1 MNSKDLLRALGNID
15 DKYLDEEYET
25 PKEKNKKALYMKI
38 IKNKKIIYG
47 LSSACAVFILGVGIL
62 AVQKKSNNN
71 MMKAENEGMVSSK
84 NMNVMLEINPMQ
96 GASMAKLDAD
106 VETVEINSLPERF
119 EFINNIALPS
129 GYKLEN
135 SYEIY
140 TRENYD
146 TAEYSLL
153 HDYVFN
159 YSEDYENTIKVAFSE
174 VGEPIRDYFLD
185 DSKKVSKIGNVDVII
200 SQYEKMYVATFKCKE
215 INFDIETNGI
225 TEVELANL
233 LESII
238 KSNMK

>member
-1 MNSKDLLRALGNID
+1 
-15 DKYLDEEYET
+15 
-25 PKEKNKKALYMKI
+25 
-38 IKNKKIIYG
+38 
-47 LSSACAVFILGVGIL
+47 
-62 AVQKKSNNN
+62 
-71 MMKAENEGMVSSK
+71 
-84 NMNVMLEINPMQ
+84 
-96 GASMAKLDAD
+96 MAKLDAD
-106 VETVEINSLPERF
+106 VETVEINSLPEKF

-129 GYKLEN
+129 EYKLEN

-159 YSEDYENTIKVAFSE
+159 YSKDYENTIKVAFSE

>member
-1 MNSKDLLRALGNID
+1 MNSKDLLRAIGDID
-15 DKYLDEEYET
+15 DKYLEEEYET
-25 PKEKNKKALYMKI
+25 PKDKNKKEFYMKI

-47 LSSACAVFILGVGIL
+47 LSSACAVFILGIGIL
-62 AVQKKSNNN
+62 AGQKKTNKNIIKN
-71 MMKAENEGMVSSK
+71 EDEGMVRSQ
-84 NMNVMLEINPMQ
+84 NMNIMLEINPMV
-96 GASMAKLDAD
+96 GTSMAKLDAD
-106 VETVEINSLPERF
+106 AQTVEMTSIPEKF
-119 EFINNIALPS
+119 GFINNIALPS
-129 GYKLEN
+129 EYKLDK

-140 TRENYD
+140 IKENHD

-159 YSEDYENTIKVAFSE
+159 YSKDYENSIKVAFSE

-215 INFDIETNGI
+215 IYFDIETNGI
-225 TEVELANL
+225 TEEELVNL

-238 KSNMK
+238 K

>member
-25 PKEKNKKALYMKI
+25 PKEKNKKEFYMKI
-38 IKNKKIIYG
+38 IRNKKIIYG

-71 MMKAENEGMVSSK
+71 MMKAENEGMVSSQ

-106 VETVEINSLPERF
+106 VETVEINSLPEKF
-119 EFINNIALPS
+119 EFINNIKLPS
-129 GYKLEN
+129 EYKLDN

-146 TAEYSLL
+146 DAECSLL

-159 YSEDYENTIKVAFSE
+159 YSKDCENSIKVAFSE
-174 VGEPIRDYFLD
+174 IGEPIRDCFLE
-185 DSKKVSKIGNVDVII
+185 DSDKVSKIGDIDVII
-200 SQYEKMYVATFKCKE
+200 SQYEKMYEATFKCKE
-215 INFDIETNGI
+215 IYFDIETNGI
-225 TEVELANL
+225 TEEELVNL

-238 KSNMK
+238 KGDIK

>member
-1 MNSKDLLRALGNID
+1 
-15 DKYLDEEYET
+15 
-25 PKEKNKKALYMKI
+25 
-38 IKNKKIIYG
+38 
-47 LSSACAVFILGVGIL
+47 
-62 AVQKKSNNN
+62 
-71 MMKAENEGMVSSK
+71 MVSSQ

-96 GASMAKLDAD
+96 GTSMAKLDAD
-106 VETVEINSLPERF
+106 VQTVEISSLPEKF

-129 GYKLEN
+129 EYKLEN

-159 YSEDYENTIKVAFSE
+159 YSKDYENTIKVAFSE

-185 DSKKVSKIGNVDVII
+185 DSKKISKIGDVDVII
-200 SQYEKMYVATFKCKE
+200 SQYEKMYVATFKYKE

-225 TEVELANL
+225 TEEELVNL

-238 KSNMK
+238 K

>member
-1 MNSKDLLRALGNID
+1 MNSKDLLRAFGDID
-15 DKYLDEEYET
+15 EKYLDEEHET
-25 PKEKNKKALYMKI
+25 SKEKNKKEFYIKI
-38 IKNKKIIYG
+38 IRNKKIIYG

-71 MMKAENEGMVSSK
+71 VTKAENEIMVSSQ

-106 VETVEINSLPERF
+106 VQTVEINSLPEKF

-129 GYKLEN
+129 EYKLDN
-135 SYEIY
+135 SYELF
-140 TRENYD
+140 TRENFN
-146 TAEYSLL
+146 TTEYSLL

-159 YSEDYENTIKVAFSE
+159 YSKDCENSIKVAFSE
-174 VGEPIRDYFLD
+174 VEEPIRDYFLD
-185 DSKKVSKIGNVDVII
+185 DSKKVSKIGDVNVII
-200 SQYEKMYVATFKCKE
+200 SKYEKMYVATFKYKE

-225 TEVELANL
+225 TEEELVNL

-238 KSNMK
+238 K

>member
-1 MNSKDLLRALGNID
+1 
-15 DKYLDEEYET
+15 
-25 PKEKNKKALYMKI
+25 
-38 IKNKKIIYG
+38 
-47 LSSACAVFILGVGIL
+47 
-62 AVQKKSNNN
+62 
-71 MMKAENEGMVSSK
+71 MKAENEGMVSSQ

-106 VETVEINSLPERF
+106 VETVEINSLPEKF

-129 GYKLEN
+129 EYKLEN

-159 YSEDYENTIKVAFSE
+159 YSEGYENTIKVAFSE